1 MSCQELANKTC
12 RTESKN
18 WEGFSGTASKNW
30 KVFRKCVCVCQD
42 LCLHMSRTFCMWVL
56 CETHVRH
63 MMHVKWWSG
72 THLNIVTTAKKV
84 QTNLFETS
92 SIVPHGCSC
101 MKVFLGDDSIFED
114 TLYDY
119 LMLSGQKI
127 VKCLQSCWKIKLSIQ
142 TLMQTTLYIVQTT
155 LQTALYIMQTTLY
168 IMQTT
173 LCHNANYIMP

>member
-1 MSCQELANKTC
+1 
-12 RTESKN
+12 
-18 WEGFSGTASKNW
+18 
-30 KVFRKCVCVCQD
+30 
-42 LCLHMSRTFCMWVL
+42 
-56 CETHVRH
+56 

-84 QTNLFETS
+84 QTNLSETS

-127 VKCLQSCWKIKLSIQ
+127 VKNVCNLVEK
-142 TLMQTTLYIVQTT
+142 
-155 LQTALYIMQTTLY
+155 
-168 IMQTT
+168 
-173 LCHNANYIMP
+173 

>member
-1 MSCQELANKTC
+1 
-12 RTESKN
+12 
-18 WEGFSGTASKNW
+18 
-30 KVFRKCVCVCQD
+30 
-42 LCLHMSRTFCMWVL
+42 
-56 CETHVRH
+56 

-127 VKCLQSCWKIKLSIQ
+127 VKNVCNLVEK
-142 TLMQTTLYIVQTT
+142 
-155 LQTALYIMQTTLY
+155 
-168 IMQTT
+168 
-173 LCHNANYIMP
+173 

>member
-1 MSCQELANKTC
+1 
-12 RTESKN
+12 
-18 WEGFSGTASKNW
+18 
-30 KVFRKCVCVCQD
+30 
-42 LCLHMSRTFCMWVL
+42 
-56 CETHVRH
+56 

-84 QTNLFETS
+84 QTNLSETS

-127 VKCLQSCWKIKLSIQ
+127 VKMFAILLKNKTFNSN
-142 TLMQTTLYIVQTT
+142 TYANYIIHS
-155 LQTALYIMQTTLY
+155 ANYITNCIIHNANY
-168 IMQTT
+168 II
-173 LCHNANYIMP
+173 HNANYIMP

>member
-1 MSCQELANKTC
+1 MQRKIFIEITYKYLYIYMYILYIYIYIYMSCQELANKTC

-127 VKCLQSCWKIKLSIQ
+127 VKNVCNLVEK
-142 TLMQTTLYIVQTT
+142 
-155 LQTALYIMQTTLY
+155 
-168 IMQTT
+168 
-173 LCHNANYIMP
+173 